1 MKYLTLKLLSGVLIA
16 GFLLTGCFDEVTK
29 VYDGPAVVEFAQ
41 YEQPFAPRTGN
52 ANYTSTVTFAADT
65 DNGSVEV
72 PLKLQLIAPQFDTDT
87 AIGFQVVDERL
98 DEDGDVVA
106 TTTAVEGTH
115 YNVTNANNQAVFAA
129 NSSVTT
135 IDVVAI
141 ADNLDPGDS
150 VQMILMLT
158 ETDVLEPAEN
168 YKYYTVVIRKANP

>member
-16 GFLLTGCFDEVTK
+16 GLLLTGCFDEVTK
-29 VYDGPAVVEFAQ
+29 VYEGPAAVEFAQ
-41 YEQPFAPRTGN
+41 YQQPFASATGN
-52 ANYTSTVTFAADT
+52 ANYTSTVTFGATTTTGTVD
-65 DNGSVEV
+65 V
-72 PLKLQLIAPQFDTDT
+72 PLRLQLIAPQFNTD
-87 AIGFQVVDERL
+87 APIGFQVVDERL
-98 DEDGDVVA
+98 DEDGDVVG

-115 YNVTNANNQAVFAA
+115 YNVANSNNQAVFPA
-129 NSSVTT
+129 NSSETT

-141 ADNLDPGDS
+141 ADNLNPGDS